1 MMARDNG
8 GVESS
13 TRDRLLDAGMRL
25 FATQGFKATTV
36 GAVEAA
42 AGLQPRRGALY
53 KHFVSKEALL
63 EAAVARHLDSVEIG
77 AAQLNQLT
85 IPITGHDLDV
95 LRRLIVELG
104 RWFLSELDRQEAMTR
119 VLEQDGDRLDD
130 VRRLAH
136 ERIVDAGYI
145 AAAGLA
151 RGALGPEVDAEA
163 LAVVLMGSLIALRRT
178 TWTFGAPPMAM
189 DDDRVLATWA
199 DVCVRALRT

>member
-1 MMARDNG
+1 MARDDG

-53 KHFVSKEALL
+53 KHFASKEALL

-85 IPITGHDLDV
+85 IPVTGDDLDM
-95 LRRLIVELG
+95 LRGLIVELG

-136 ERIVDAGYI
+136 ERIVDAGYN

-151 RGALGPEVDAEA
+151 RDALGPEVDAEA

-199 DVCVRALRT
+199 DVCLSALRT